1 MQTASTRESEAV
13 NLCADRAHLQ
23 SNGHADPDLAE
34 GINGPEDP
42 TTADAGH
49 PAATAEVL
57 AFPPYEHNRDSFG
70 GMSCQALDTNWDE
83 NRLSNSKDSA
93 STKLYSRLG
102 VESSRTFLRSRVR
115 VVFGTQGR
123 RDAALRDA

>member
-1 MQTASTRESEAV
+1 MCVR
-13 NLCADRAHLQ
+13 RAHLQ

-57 AFPPYEHNRDSFG
+57 AFPPYEQTAILLGNVLS
-70 GMSCQALDTNWDE
+70 SLDPN
-83 NRLSNSKDSA
+83 
-93 STKLYSRLG
+93 
-102 VESSRTFLRSRVR
+102 
-115 VVFGTQGR
+115 
-123 RDAALRDA
+123 

>member
-1 MQTASTRESEAV
+1 MQTDSTRESEAV

-70 GMSCQALDTNWDE
+70 ECLVKPLTQTGT
-83 NRLSNSKDSA
+83 
-93 STKLYSRLG
+93 
-102 VESSRTFLRSRVR
+102 RTFELQGFGPRKTPDSESKVPE
-115 VVFGTQGR
+115 VFEEQSACGVWHTGT
-123 RDAALRDA
+123 A